1 MKIKPHKKFENIFWL
16 DNKICTKN
24 LVKGKQVYGEKI
36 IKIKNNEYRI
46 WDPRRS
52 KPSAAIY
59 KKIQTFPIKSGTKIL
74 YLGIASGTTASHFS
88 DIIGK
93 KGIIYGIEISER
105 VLRELL
111 EVAEDRKN
119 IVPILADAQ
128 TPEKYSWIEQVDV
141 VYADVAM
148 REQSDI
154 LIRNCEYFLKD
165 DGYAII
171 AIKARS
177 IDVTKSPTKIYN
189 QQRKILERHFKV
201 KEFVIL
207 DPYEKDHCMFIL
219 KKK

>member
-1 MKIKPHKKFENIFWL
+1 MKIKPHKKFENIFL
-16 DNKICTKN
+16 ADNKICTRN
-24 LVKGKQVYGEKI
+24 LVKGKQVYGEKLL
-36 IKIKNNEYRI
+36 KIKNDEYRI

-52 KPSAAIY
+52 KPSAAIH
-59 KKIQTFPIKSGTKIL
+59 KKLQTFPIKRGTKIL

-93 KGIIYGIEISER
+93 DGIIYGVEISER

-111 EVAEDRKN
+111 EVAQDRKN

-128 TPEKYSWIEQVDV
+128 TPEKYSWVEKVDI

-154 LIRNCEYFLKD
+154 IVRNCKMFLKD
-165 DGYAII
+165 DGYAVI

-177 IDVTKSPTKIYN
+177 IDVTKPPTKVYE
-189 QQRKILERHFKV
+189 QQRKILEKYFKV
-201 KEFVIL
+201 KDFVIL
-207 DPYEKDHCMFIL
+207 DPYEKDHCLFVL

>member
-1 MKIKPHKKFENIFWL
+1 MKIKPHKNFENVFWL
-16 DNKICTKN
+16 EEKICTKN
-24 LVKGKQVYGEKI
+24 LTKGKQVYGEKL
-36 IKIKNNEYRI
+36 IKIKNDEYRL

-59 KKIQTFPIKSGTKIL
+59 KKLKIFPIGKGTKIL

-93 KGIIYGIEISER
+93 DGIIYGVEISER

-111 EVAEDRKN
+111 EVAENRKN

-128 TPEKYSWIEQVDV
+128 TPEKYSWVEKVDI

-154 LIRNCEYFLKD
+154 IVRNCEMFLKD
-165 DGYAII
+165 DGYGII

-177 IDVTKSPTKIYN
+177 IDVTKNPTEIYE
-189 QQRKILERHFKV
+189 QQRKILEKYFKV
-201 KEFVIL
+201 KDFVIL
-207 DPYEKDHCMFIL
+207 NPYEKDHCLFVL